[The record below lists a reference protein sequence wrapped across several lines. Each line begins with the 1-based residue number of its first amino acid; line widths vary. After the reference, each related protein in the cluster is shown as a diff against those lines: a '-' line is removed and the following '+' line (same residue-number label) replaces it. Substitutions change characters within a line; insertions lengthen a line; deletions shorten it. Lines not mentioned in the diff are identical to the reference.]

1 MNALIRTLSL
11 TGLLVVTAAPPG
23 RGQEPAAP
31 ARQQKLSEWPEL
43 KKADRDRARAV
54 AKQLAKKQE
63 KLRTAAVDKLAA
75 MGAGVAV
82 VLIPLVS
89 DRPQN
94 HNDRLFEVLDQVTDG
109 RHAAVL
115 ARESQRKSV
124 AWRRYLTRR
133 LAGLRDPDLLPLL
146 RKHVEDKDADIAFY
160 ASLGAL
166 ALGESAGLD
175 TVLEATRERWSE
187 QRALIAATLT
197 PARSAAVSLKVW
209 ERIGSARPTDKMAGL
224 RLLRY
229 LATTDQKMLLR
240 SYLESSDF
248 AVKKAAINTT
258 RVLHGEQP
266 LEKLSSFQAINL
278 AKQWLQKL

>member
-23 RGQEPAAP
+23 RCQEPAAP

-54 AKQLAKKQE
+54 AKQLGKKQE

-94 HNDRLFEVLDQVTDG
+94 HNDWLFEVLDQVTDG
-109 RHAAVL
+109 RHAALL

-166 ALGESAGLD
+166 AE
-175 TVLEATRERWSE
+175 RERWSE

-209 ERIGSARPTDKMAGL
+209 ERIGSARPTDQMAGL